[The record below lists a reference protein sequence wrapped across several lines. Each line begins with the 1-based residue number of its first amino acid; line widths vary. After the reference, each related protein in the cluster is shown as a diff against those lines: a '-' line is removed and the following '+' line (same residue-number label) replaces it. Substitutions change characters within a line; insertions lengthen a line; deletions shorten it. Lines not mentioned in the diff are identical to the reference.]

1 MEHAESVIYDEGS
14 AVGYHNSLLDT
25 ISLEN
30 RSGIVVR
37 IKECGNAGDMLGY
50 FHRIFCI
57 CGTLHRFWE
66 RKNLLQKV
74 HLYIFEV

>member
-1 MEHAESVIYDEGS
+1 
-14 AVGYHNSLLDT
+14 
-25 ISLEN
+25 
-30 RSGIVVR
+30 
-37 IKECGNAGDMLGY
+37 MLGY